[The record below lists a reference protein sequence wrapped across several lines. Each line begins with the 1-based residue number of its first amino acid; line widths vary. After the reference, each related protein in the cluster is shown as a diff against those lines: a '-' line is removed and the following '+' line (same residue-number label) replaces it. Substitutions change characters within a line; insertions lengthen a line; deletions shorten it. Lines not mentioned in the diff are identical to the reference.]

1 MAASKYITLI
11 SSDALEFVI
20 LREAALV
27 SPTIKAMLRSPFI
40 EAQTGRCKFPEI
52 RYVFCLYSRPSSPHH
67 HPSTMM
73 THAVS
78 ATDRSPGRWHP
89 SSSKESPDCMS
100 VIYT

>member
-52 RYVFCLYSRPSSPHH
+52 RYVLALSAPVFLSPSSLYHDDTRCVRDRPL
-67 HPSTMM
+67 SRTM
-73 THAVS
+73 APIVQQ
-78 ATDRSPGRWHP
+78 
-89 SSSKESPDCMS
+89 ESPDCMS
-100 VIYT
+100 VVYT

>member
-40 EAQTGRCKFPEI
+40 EAQTGRCTFPEI
-52 RYVFCLYSRPSSPHH
+52 RYVLALFAPVFLSPSSLYHDDTRCVRDRPL
-67 HPSTMM
+67 SWTM
-73 THAVS
+73 APIVQQ
-78 ATDRSPGRWHP
+78 
-89 SSSKESPDCMS
+89 ESPDCMS
-100 VIYT
+100 VVYT

>member
-52 RYVFCLYSRPSSPHH
+52 RYVLSLSAPAFPSPSSFYHDDTRCVRDRPL
-67 HPSTMM
+67 SWTM
-73 THAVS
+73 APIVQQ
-78 ATDRSPGRWHP
+78 
-89 SSSKESPDCMS
+89 ESPDCMS
-100 VIYT
+100 VVYT